1 MAANEPGV
9 TFMRLPTATAVW
21 RCHADQ
27 FTYLLHEDVP
37 VLAARDCWSVD
48 QYVRDGL
55 FRSFITLRVELVL
68 PVHVRLDSRGDGP
81 RSRGSLIERIRGV
94 PRTNHDD
101 NWRIVI

>member
-37 VLAARDCWSVD
+37 VLAARDGWSID
-48 QYVRDGL
+48 QHLCHSL
-55 FRSFITLRVELVL
+55 FRRFITLRVELVL
-68 PVHVRLDSRGDGP
+68 SVHVRKYSRSYGP
-81 RSRGSLIERIRGV
+81 GGRGSFVKCFRGV